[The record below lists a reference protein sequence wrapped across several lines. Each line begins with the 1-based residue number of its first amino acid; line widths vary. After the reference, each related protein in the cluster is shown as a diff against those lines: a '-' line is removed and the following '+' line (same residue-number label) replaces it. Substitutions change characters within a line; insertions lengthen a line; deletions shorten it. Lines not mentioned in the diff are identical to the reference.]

1 MAMTQHRPIT
11 TIPANPETA
20 KFWDAAKNEKL
31 LLGKC
36 KACGK
41 LHYYPRALCP
51 FCFGDTEYQEAS
63 GQGTI
68 YSYTVMRKVPIPYV
82 FAYVT
87 LAEGVT
93 MVTNI
98 VDCNMDKLK
107 IGDPVRLV
115 FKPTED
121 GGKIAMFT
129 PA

>member
-1 MAMTQHRPIT
+1 MSERQIT
-11 TIPANPETA
+11 TVPVNPESA
-20 KFWDAAKNEKL
+20 AFWEAANNGRL
-31 LLGKC
+31 MLGRC

-51 FCFGDTEYQEAS
+51 YCFGDAELTEAS
-63 GQGTI
+63 GTGTI
-68 YSYTVMRKVPIPYV
+68 YSYTVMRKVPSPYV
-82 FAYVT
+82 FAFVT

-98 VDCNMDKLK
+98 VDCDFDAIR

-115 FKPTED
+115 FKAAEG
-121 GGKIAMFT
+121 GGKVAMFT